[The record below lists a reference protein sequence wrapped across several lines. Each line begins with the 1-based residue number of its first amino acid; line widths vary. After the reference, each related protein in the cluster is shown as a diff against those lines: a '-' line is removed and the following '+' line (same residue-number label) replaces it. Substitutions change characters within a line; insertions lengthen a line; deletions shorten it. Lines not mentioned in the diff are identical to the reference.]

1 MCHSS
6 QSTWLHTGEEGKLSS
21 YVSLTSSGHGK
32 NLASRK
38 AGCRLQVAGC
48 SLGMTDDAE
57 LVKCMTLTFLRLT
70 FPLCQ
75 TRSGTL
81 LSNATKSALSP
92 GDHGRKDIKVS
103 RGLF

>member
-1 MCHSS
+1 
-6 QSTWLHTGEEGKLSS
+6 
-21 YVSLTSSGHGK
+21 
-32 NLASRK
+32 
-38 AGCRLQVAGC
+38 
-48 SLGMTDDAE
+48 MTDDAE

-81 LSNATKSALSP
+81 LSNATKGALSP
-92 GDHGRKDIKVS
+92 WDHGRKDIKVS